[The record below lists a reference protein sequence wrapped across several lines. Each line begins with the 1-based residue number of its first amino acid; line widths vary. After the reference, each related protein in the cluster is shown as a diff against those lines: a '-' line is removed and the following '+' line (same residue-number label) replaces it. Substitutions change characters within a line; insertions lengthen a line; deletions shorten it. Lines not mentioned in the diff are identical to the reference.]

1 MIGSALKKPDFCA
14 AKNFVQVN
22 ISNPS
27 KYVLQSTRVIL
38 GATETTIGPGISV
51 FLNIYKYKILSTIG
65 ATPQATTETT
75 AETSESTDQGINV
88 SMYYLRFDC
97 SGNWIPF
104 ATALASSFVITVLL
118 IILVLVLV
126 LRRRKRQKVKHTGCL
141 RKNAL

>member
-38 GATETTIGPGISV
+38 GATETTIGPGI

-65 ATPQATTETT
+65 ATLQATTETT
-75 AETSESTDQGINV
+75 GETSESTDPGINV

-118 IILVLVLV
+118 IVLALLLV
-126 LRRRKRQKVKHTGCL
+126 LRRRKRQKVKHIHS
-141 RKNAL
+141 